1 MEHMKKAGAPRL
13 VLISGLPGAGKSTLA
28 RRFEVEVPAIRL
40 SGDEWMVALGFDIQD
55 EQARDHIEALF
66 WKLAQRLLALGQ
78 SVILESGFWSRS
90 DRDEK
95 RLGARA
101 LGVDVELHYLE
112 VPLEE
117 RWRRIEAC
125 NDDPMWSG
133 APISRDQ
140 LEAWDRY
147 FEVPDSDEID
157 LFDLR

>member
-1 MEHMKKAGAPRL
+1 MKKAGAPRL

-117 RWRRIEAC
+117 RWRRIEVC

>member
-1 MEHMKKAGAPRL
+1 
-13 VLISGLPGAGKSTLA
+13 
-28 RRFEVEVPAIRL
+28 
-40 SGDEWMVALGFDIQD
+40 MVALGFDIQD

-101 LGVDVELHYLE
+101 LGVDGELHYLE

-117 RWRRIEAC
+117 RWRRI
-125 NDDPMWSG
+125 
-133 APISRDQ
+133 
-140 LEAWDRY
+140 
-147 FEVPDSDEID
+147 
-157 LFDLR
+157 